1 MKTEM
6 YLRFPEG
13 LPTTTAQEKGECIR
27 YRIVDGHRVPYIHH
41 YKKDKV
47 SALRTELEYKLKR
60 YKPAKPIEGAVRIMV
75 CVYFNVKEKRLWG
88 KYKTQKPDCSNYVK
102 EIEDAMTS
110 VGYWRDD
117 SQICDLR
124 VIKYYAEEACIFI
137 RVEDINETV

>member
-13 LPTTTAQEKGECIR
+13 LPTTTAQKKGECIR
-27 YRIVDGHRVPYIHH
+27 YKIENGKRVPYIHH
-41 YKKDKV
+41 FKKEAL

-60 YKPAKPIEGAVRIMV
+60 FKPKKPLDGAIRVMV

-88 KYKTQKPDCSNYVK
+88 KYKTTRPDCDNYVK

-110 VGYWRDD
+110 VGFWNDD
-117 SQICDLR
+117 AQIVDLR

-137 RVEDINETV
+137 RVEDIDETI